1 MTGGVWKPCMPSG
14 TPLMTW
20 SSSLSSATGAA
31 TPLAPQVS
39 HITLYG
45 LVCEQG
51 AGKSYPLLCAT
62 AHRSCSPLTCSPL
75 TCSPLTFA
83 MCPLLCITAH
93 CCAAIAG
100 RFDVPIPPM
109 QPAKQSD
116 HVASMLYIADFLT
129 QFTKVLAIQ
138 PITFQE
144 LSACLH
150 PNTPTN
156 ALLEPSATAVA
167 PRGAVRP
174 AAVGSVARGAATAAA
189 ANGVTAPVSNGTIPN
204 GPVPNGAAKG
214 ADAITAAG
222 GEALFGLYRG
232 LLQFLLQV
240 MHCTATLKAVRC
252 HGKMHVLT
260 PHCIDNM
267 IRVLA

>member
-1 MTGGVWKPCMPSG
+1 MC
-14 TPLMTW
+14 
-20 SSSLSSATGAA
+20 
-31 TPLAPQVS
+31 
-39 HITLYG
+39 
-45 LVCEQG
+45 LV
-51 AGKSYPLLCAT
+51 LCT
-62 AHRSCSPLTCSPL
+62 N
-75 TCSPLTFA
+75 
-83 MCPLLCITAH
+83 AH
-93 CCAAIAG
+93 CCVEIAG

-150 PNTPTN
+150 PNTPAN
-156 ALLEPSATAVA
+156 ALLEPSTTAVA
-167 PRGAVRP
+167 PRGAARP
-174 AAVGSVARGAATAAA
+174 AAVGGVARGAATAAA
-189 ANGVTAPVSNGTIPN
+189 NGVAAPVSNGAMSN

-222 GEALFGLYRG
+222 GEALFELYRG

-240 MHCTATLKAVRC
+240 TRHAANTLKAVRC
-252 HGKMHVLT
+252 HGRLHVQ
-260 PHCIDNM
+260 HCIDNM

>member
-1 MTGGVWKPCMPSG
+1 
-14 TPLMTW
+14 MTW

-62 AHRSCSPLTCSPL
+62 AHRSCSPL

-156 ALLEPSATAVA
+156 ALLKPSATAVA

-260 PHCIDNM
+260 PHCIDKM